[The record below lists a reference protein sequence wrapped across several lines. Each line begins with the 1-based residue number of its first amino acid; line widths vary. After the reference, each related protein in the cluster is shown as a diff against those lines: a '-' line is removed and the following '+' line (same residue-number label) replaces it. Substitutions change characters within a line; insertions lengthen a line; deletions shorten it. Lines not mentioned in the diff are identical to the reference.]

1 MSNYRALVGLDYPP
15 GKRAEP
21 GDVVDD
27 LPEKSVKWL
36 IRDGKIE
43 EVGSAPDKPKK
54 PSGGK
59 SK

>member
-1 MSNYRALVGLDYPP
+1 MSKYRALVGLDYPP

-27 LPEKSVKWL
+27 LPDKSVKWL
-36 IRDGKIE
+36 LKDGLIE
-43 EVGSAPDKPKK
+43 EVGAQKPEK
-54 PSGGK
+54 PTGGK

>member
-1 MSNYRALVGLDYPP
+1 MSKYRALVGLDYPP

-36 IRDGKIE
+36 LKDGKIE
-43 EVGSAPDKPKK
+43 EVGQQKSEKPT
-54 PSGGK
+54 GGK

>member
-1 MSNYRALVGLDYPP
+1 MSKYRALVGLDYPP

-36 IRDGKIE
+36 LKDGLIE
-43 EVGSAPDKPKK
+43 EVGEQKPEK
-54 PSGGK
+54 PTGGK

>member
-1 MSNYRALVGLDYPP
+1 MSKYRALVGLDYPP

-36 IRDGKIE
+36 LKDGKIK
-43 EVGSAPDKPKK
+43 EVGQQKSEKPT
-54 PSGGK
+54 GGK

>member
-1 MSNYRALVGLDYPP
+1 MTEYRALVGLDYPP

-36 IRDGKIE
+36 LKDGKIA
-43 EVGSAPDKPKK
+43 EVSPEKPKK
-54 PSGGK
+54 PTGGK